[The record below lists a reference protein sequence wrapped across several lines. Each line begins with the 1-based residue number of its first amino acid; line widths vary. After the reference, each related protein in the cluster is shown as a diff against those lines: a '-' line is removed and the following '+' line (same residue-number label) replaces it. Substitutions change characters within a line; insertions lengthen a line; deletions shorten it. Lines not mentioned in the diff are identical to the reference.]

1 MSGSADGGGEAL
13 PADAAAAA
21 AGAVEGECGGLGEEG
36 EEGAVRVGPNGRPM
50 AKVAAMGFF
59 TEAEE
64 APQGWTAADSALRK
78 HSVCGRD
85 APFTERHARKKKEA
99 AAAAAASASAAGG
112 GGSGGIAASIALLAA
127 GGADARNEKARS
139 AGAILRAAHAEVKA
153 REREAAGP
161 GPLCPWL
168 HKETAGASS
177 EVDRKRRSK
186 MDLTKKNANLS
197 NRERAAREEAREI
210 RQAEARALANLPPS
224 LPEQGE
230 AYWGA
235 KYHGREGEY
244 SAMEEAVAAAAAA
257 HAAAGGGGGGG
268 VEQHHGG
275 GMAALGAAKDG
286 MGGGDGEM
294 TQGQAA
300 VKVQME
306 LAKQRALQAAKE
318 GRPVDEA
325 AEARRERDRKRRAA
339 VTQKQQNTEAA
350 GRQLL
355 AAAARGDIAAVRV
368 LLDEYGCDP
377 SLRPRCAGGATA
389 AHRLAEAVLLPP
401 GKKVALA
408 RLLVARGAVTGRG
421 APDEFGRSAHDV
433 ALATYRALC
442 PPAAAAEEDSDT
454 GSEEEGQTEQARRER
469 VQRRAVRRAQA
480 EDAAE
485 ELATKGGEEACGLS
499 GERLERA
506 RAEALEA
513 HHVLNPANLWRAC
526 LDGDLDHVKWL
537 VIGEGAAVTG
547 AAARCPPPTN
557 AHGEPLKHVAHAA
570 MTPLHYAAMRG
581 RILVCHFLLEECGAD
596 PTVRAHDERRTTPH
610 RLASDWLKKAEERER
625 AAGMGGRK
633 RGNDGAAKLDARA
646 VGDKLGRCGY
656 CVSRQLTWRK
666 CDAAV
671 VKERKRNGKC
681 PACGKTF
688 RIEKLGGGGGG
699 HSLEDHEAEEEAAAE
714 ERKLARLMEDARGG
728 DDTPGGTAVGTLAAR
743 RLVELLLRHDTS
755 GRPPPADAPH
765 ACERYWAMRAE
776 EATAAAAGREAGER
790 ERAMA
795 RLAGEWARGTT
806 AGTALPTSDEAAE
819 MTAAAVE
826 AAVLAEL
833 VRRRE
838 DADADAMQ
846 READDA
852 EAAGKGFASGRAMRA
867 HKAGAD
873 KATASLAAQREANA
887 RKRRA
892 DGMVAAAQMEAAEAQ
907 RCADDS
913 GGDPKLLEAA
923 REAAKTA
930 ALMASG
936 EHQRLQELQHHG
948 AAGHRAPGGGLHDP
962 NERAVGSM
970 LGLGAAAQLS
980 LRPLSPG
987 DQQQQQ
993 QQQEGMLALDGGGG
1007 GGADGA
1013 GDGKRAEQLMEEA
1026 AGRFQLALSSPKPA
1040 GMLPPVSPPGAAVK
1054 TAWLR
1059 HDDRAA
1065 AREAKARVAEAAA
1078 TAAAQ
1083 ARLAN
1088 GAQAAA
1094 RARDG
1099 GGSLKAAQALG
1110 QRRLALATRTKD
1122 QRSALDAE
1130 VAADPRH
1137 RHAARFA
1144 AAIRPRTPGS
1154 PEAAGGGGGSG
1165 RMGRM
1170 RATSEKLRK
1179 GGGSPVRSG
1188 LEAQQYAHPGLGTA
1202 PRLLLGVR
1210 APPANA
1216 TSFGAYSKIVGG
1228 GAASGGGDALLPT
1241 SPIKARSRPTTSG
1254 GGGPRRKD
1262 APSAQI
1268 KLGLTSPGERERAG
1282 NVRKL
1287 LWSGPV

>member
-1 MSGSADGGGEAL
+1 MSGATGGGGKAL

-21 AGAVEGECGGLGEEG
+21 AGAVEGEGEEGECGGLGEG
-36 EEGAVRVGPNGRPM
+36 EEGEAGAARVGPNGRPM

-99 AAAAAASASAAGG
+99 AAAAAASASAPGG
-112 GGSGGIAASIALLAA
+112 GGGGGITASIALLAA
-127 GGADARNEKARS
+127 GGMDARNEKARS
-139 AGAILRAAHAEVKA
+139 AGSILRAAHAEVKA
-153 REREAAGP
+153 HEREAAGP

-197 NRERAAREEAREI
+197 NRERAARDEARQL

-257 HAAAGGGGGGG
+257 HAKAGGGGGGG
-268 VEQHHGG
+268 VEQQHGG

-286 MGGGDGEM
+286 MGSGDGEM

-300 VKVQME
+300 VAVQME

-325 AEARRERDRKRRAA
+325 AEARHERDRKRRAA

-408 RLLVARGAVTGRG
+408 RLLMARGAVTGRG

-433 ALATYRALC
+433 ALAAYRALC

-454 GSEEEGQTEQARRER
+454 GSEEEGQTDQARRER

-485 ELATKGGEEACGLS
+485 ELTTKGGEEACGLS

-506 RAEALEA
+506 RAESLEA

-547 AAARCPPPTN
+547 AAAHCPPPTN

-633 RGNDGAAKLDARA
+633 RGNDRAAKLDARA

-688 RIEKLGGGGGG
+688 RVEKLGGGGGG

-743 RLVELLLRHDTS
+743 RLVELLLRHDRS

-776 EATAAAAGREAGER
+776 EAEAKAAGHEAGER

-838 DADADAMQ
+838 DADTAALQ
-846 READDA
+846 RETDDA

-873 KATASLAAQREANA
+873 KATASLAAQREANG

-892 DGMVAAAQMEAAEAQ
+892 DGMVAAAHAEAAEAQ

-913 GGDPKLLEAA
+913 GGDPKLVEAA

-936 EHQRLQELQHHG
+936 EHPRLQEL
-948 AAGHRAPGGGLHDP
+948 LI
-962 NERAVGSM
+962 
-970 LGLGAAAQLS
+970 
-980 LRPLSPG
+980 PG
-987 DQQQQQ
+987 DQ
-993 QQQEGMLALDGGGG
+993 QQQEGMLAPEGFGG
-1007 GGADGA
+1007 GGAGGA

-1040 GMLPPVSPPGAAVK
+1040 GLLPPVSPPGAAVK

-1130 VAADPRH
+1130 VASDPRH

-1188 LEAQQYAHPGLGTA
+1188 LEAQQYAHPGLGTV

-1228 GAASGGGDALLPT
+1228 GAAGGGGDALLPT

-1254 GGGPRRKD
+1254 GGGGSRRKD

-1287 LWSGPV
+1287 LWSGVRPAPAALPAAAL